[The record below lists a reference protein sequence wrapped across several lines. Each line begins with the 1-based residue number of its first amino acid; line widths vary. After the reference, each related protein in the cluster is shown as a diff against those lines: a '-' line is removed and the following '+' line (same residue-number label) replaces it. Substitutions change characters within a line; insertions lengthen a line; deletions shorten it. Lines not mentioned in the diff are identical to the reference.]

1 VCLVSTTDTREVKET
16 ILSVT
21 GLEKYYGNFHA
32 LKGLNLEVKRGEIFG
47 LLGPNGAGKTTMIRI
62 LVGLIKP
69 NKGTVRYF
77 DKIDLKDL
85 NDVLPRIGSIIE
97 EPRFYP
103 YLSGKLNLQVS
114 ARYYP
119 KGITNKRIAELIELV
134 GLTGREKD
142 RVSTYSQGMRQR
154 LGIAQAMLNDP
165 EIIILDEPTNGL
177 DPKGIIELRQLII
190 RLKEEFGKTVILSSH
205 ILSEVEQMADSMAI
219 INKGICVSQG
229 NVAELLSS
237 NSVAVS
243 LETND
248 LPASKVMI
256 EAMGYKVILDQHA
269 LNFQTELDAIPNV
282 VAKLTNAEQKIY
294 RLDHRRKLEDYFL
307 KLTAA

>member
-1 VCLVSTTDTREVKET
+1 MSQT
-16 ILSVT
+16 ILSVN
-21 GLEKYYGNFHA
+21 GLEKYYGTFRA
-32 LKGLNLEVKRGEIFG
+32 LKGLDLEVKRGEIFG

-69 NKGTVRYF
+69 NAGTVRYF

-85 NDVLPRIGSIIE
+85 NDALPRIGSIIE

-119 KGITNKRIAELIELV
+119 TKIGNQRISELIDLV
-134 GLTGREKD
+134 GLKGREND

-219 INKGICVSQG
+219 INKGVCVSQG
-229 NVAELLSS
+229 NVSELLSK
-237 NSVAVS
+237 NSVSVS
-243 LETND
+243 LETGD
-248 LPASKVMI
+248 LEASKVMI
-256 EAMGYKVILDQHA
+256 EAMGYSVTRDQKA
-269 LNFQTELDAIPNV
+269 INFNAELDAIPNL
-282 VAKLTNAEQKIY
+282 VAKLTAAGQKIY

>member
-1 VCLVSTTDTREVKET
+1 VCLISTTDTREVKET

>member
-1 VCLVSTTDTREVKET
+1 VCLISTTDTREVKET

-219 INKGICVSQG
+219 INRGICVSQG